1 MVCVGGW
8 VGEVQHPTLQSFKT
22 QMAVQSHLSRSTAL
36 FSLALGLYP
45 VLAMAS
51 QYLPSHTVYMHPRTR
66 THTLGHIQVTFT
78 LQANQAAYSAITTN
92 PAAANDLTHAGI
104 QTNMLIATTGYRLS
118 RVFF

>member
-22 QMAVQSHLSRSTAL
+22 QMAAQSHLSRSTAL

-51 QYLPSHTVYMHPRTR
+51 QYLPSHTVYMHARTR
-66 THTLGHIQVTFT
+66 THTHLDISKLLSPCRLTKLPT
-78 LQANQAAYSAITTN
+78 LRL
-92 PAAANDLTHAGI
+92 P
-104 QTNMLIATTGYRLS
+104 QTLLLQMT
-118 RVFF
+118 